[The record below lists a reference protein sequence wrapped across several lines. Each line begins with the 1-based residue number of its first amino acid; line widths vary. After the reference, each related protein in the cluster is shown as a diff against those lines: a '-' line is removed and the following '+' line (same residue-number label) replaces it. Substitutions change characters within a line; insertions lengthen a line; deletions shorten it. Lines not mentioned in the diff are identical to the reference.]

1 MAIRHVVLFSFK
13 PTADPNVIR
22 QLIDELN
29 ALPTVIAEI
38 KDWAIKEDA
47 GQRDYSAQFALI
59 ATFDSMEA
67 VAKYLA
73 HPAHVRVVDK
83 ALPLVDHLLEHDHE
97 A

>member
-13 PTADPNVIR
+13 PAADPNVIR

-29 ALPTVIAEI
+29 ALPTVITEI
-38 KDWAIKEDA
+38 RDWAIKEDV
-47 GQRDYSAQFALI
+47 GGSDYSAQFALI

-83 ALPLVDHLLEHDHE
+83 ALPLFDNLLEHDHE

>member
-1 MAIRHVVLFSFK
+1 MAIRHVVLFGFK
-13 PTADPNVIR
+13 PAADPNVIR

-38 KDWAIKEDA
+38 RDWAIKEDV
-47 GQRDYSAQFALI
+47 GERDYSTQFALI